1 MDETRQQGGCGPL
14 AEARQAW
21 NAVGV
26 VAGQSEIIRNRVR
39 PDPAALQQRLL
50 VEHALADHVDLHHV
64 VGLQALPEV
73 LVRREDPHLVD
84 LPGIPRGSRGERI
97 VGFEFA
103 HRPHHRAD
111 RARGLFRGVELRAQV
126 RWHPLVGLVV
136 REEVVAERT
145 DELLHLVDAA
155 GNLLHR
161 RIVDPAI
168 GIDYLGD
175 RGLDLIGIADV
186 AHHAECRAAGGLDV
200 RDDGFDIAGGQ

>member
-84 LPGIPRGSRGERI
+84 LPGVARGGRGERI
-97 VGFEFA
+97 VGLEFA

-111 RARGLFRGVELRAQV
+111 RARRLFRGVELRAQV
-126 RWHPLVGLVV
+126 RRHPLVGLVV

-145 DELLHLVDAA
+145 D
-155 GNLLHR
+155 
-161 RIVDPAI
+161 RIVE
-168 GIDYLGD
+168 GD
-175 RGLDLIGIADV
+175 RHVRHLLGGIGEQRQQRLRQPPGRLERMRRPFRVMGAEELEGAVDDVQPHRPSIAW
-186 AHHAECRAAGGLDV
+186 R
-200 RDDGFDIAGGQ
+200 